1 MPTLHHQSTPSSPC
15 FPPTSF
21 LGAPH
26 SEALSTSSGLSVELS
41 SRFSHFSIVICSL
54 SDSKPDIISPC
65 DIQPCGYGLSS
76 TTVLLCINY
85 PPISSKL
92 RTMSITSQY
101 LTSANH
107 PHNCRDKK
115 EFITIH
121 VTLTWGKFR
130 SNCFAL
136 G

>member
-1 MPTLHHQSTPSSPC
+1 MPILHHHSTPSSPC
-15 FPPTSF
+15 FSPSW
-21 LGAPH
+21 
-26 SEALSTSSGLSVELS
+26 ALHTVRPYPFHLVYLLSVLKVQL
-41 SRFSHFSIVICSL
+41 FSIVICSL
-54 SDSKPDIISPC
+54 SDSKPDSISPC
-65 DIQPCGYGLSS
+65 DIQPSGYCLSS
-76 TTVLLCINY
+76 ASILFCINY
-85 PPISSKL
+85 PCISSKL
-92 RTMSITSQY
+92 GTMSITSQY

-115 EFITIH
+115 EFITIR